1 MIMVKS
7 TGDNA
12 NFPQEKQESHRNQG
26 LLAPIN
32 TSPQQ
37 ELSSPNS
44 SKTQPLSAQLAPPE
58 TALNIEPT
66 AYGNDPTESK
76 PKVNL
81 ERPQVHERRV
91 ESQIATWSCDASKDG
106 ELEGRRNLGTSK
118 RKFRSN
124 FRFKI
129 TKISLKW
136 SKEQL
141 SRKLG
146 LWYRKYVVQGIL
158 RQRELPHTKD
168 GRQIPLDISRSNPL
182 IDERRGTPYI
192 NNSIRSSRYTIWNF
206 LPYQLWF
213 QFSKVANFYFLV
225 IAILQMI
232 PGFSTTGTY
241 TTILPLLFFLAFII
255 AREGYDDFRRYQL
268 DKIDNR
274 RDARVLHTYG
284 TTWID
289 PPAGTIVERIAT
301 RFRSGGKQGSAVH
314 GQPQIKVAQI
324 NPTADL
330 SEDVTSV
337 EIVNSE
343 SVSWHPVMWK
353 DLSVGDIIELRRNDQ
368 IPADIILLHADGRDG
383 IAYIETM
390 ALDGETNL
398 KSRRP
403 PGILS
408 SRTLADVLSCHA
420 HLTVEDPNLDLYE
433 FQGKLKVSTGT
444 SPLTSENVVYR
455 GSILRNTSRAL
466 GIVIN
471 TGEECKIRMNAS
483 KNPRTKSPAIQSTTN
498 KVVILLVL
506 VVILLAIGCTAGYQI
521 WTSIFED
528 KAWYLKDSHLGPAE
542 IFIAFAIEFNNLIP
556 LALYVSLELI
566 KFAQFLLLHDVEM
579 YDEASN
585 TPMVSNTQNIYEN
598 LGQVS
603 YIFSD
608 KTGTLTE
615 NIMRFQKVSVAGIA
629 LHHSPGAGEETSVPP
644 IDKQKITSIVARQSL
659 DPQTPTIV
667 EHRAA
672 PFDSFPF
679 PLQRQP
685 SRRSTESSPFHRT
698 PTEEFCTKQYLQYLS
713 KHPEADVGKKM
724 RFFLL
729 SLALCHTCFPETKPD
744 GTSGFQAAS
753 PDELALVEAARDLGY
768 TIADRSAHSITLCI
782 STPGSGSASE
792 EIYEILDVIEFSSQ
806 RKRMSIVVKF
816 PNGKICLFCKGADS
830 AILPRLKL
838 ASIAI
843 QKATLVRQRHDQRKS
858 FEVEEAIQRKS
869 HEQSS
874 RRSYQQS
881 SFQLERPSMSLRR
894 MTSGRP
900 SVTIDEYGS
909 PSPSEAMVLEKPNL
923 PRKSTQLENRFLSL
937 PPSEPT
943 TPRAGGS
950 HQMLDDASVFER
962 CLEQIDEFASDGLR
976 TLMFAYRFINGDEYD
991 NWHRTYNNATTS
1003 LVNRQDL
1010 IESAAEMI
1018 EKDFDLA
1025 GATGIE
1031 DKLQDGVL
1039 ETIEK
1044 LQRANIKIW
1053 MLTGDKRE
1061 TAINIA
1067 NSARICKTFSH
1078 ITILD
1083 YEKGQLLQQVETALL
1098 DITEGRIAHSVVVID
1113 GQTLMEV
1120 EREASMAELFYDLLL
1135 RVDSVICCRASPSQ
1149 KAGMVKKM
1157 RHRKPDSISLAIGDG
1172 GNDIAMIQEAHVGV
1186 GISGKEGLQA
1196 ARVADYSIA
1205 QFRFLQRLLLV
1216 HGHWNYVRTSK
1227 YILATFWKE
1236 MLFYC
1241 IQVLYQ
1247 KWNGYTGTSLYEP
1260 WCLTFWNV
1268 LFSSLAVMLPGIFEQ
1283 DISASTLLSTPEI
1296 YSYGQDRKGFNLRKC
1311 GLWMFLAALESLAVY
1326 FMIYVLYGLV
1336 SFTTDQRLFA
1346 IGNSAFSVCIVIINI
1361 KLLILEF
1368 HYKTW
1373 IPIFGAF
1380 MTFAGWWAWNL
1391 FLSAIYANTAGP
1403 YSVRDGFVHHFGKN
1417 LTWWAVLFIVSGVLL
1432 AFEVLI
1438 DVVKRRFWPS
1448 IVDVW
1453 QEVER
1458 DVRKGKSVFPHDA
1471 EADEGGAG

>member
-1 MIMVKS
+1 MVQS
-7 TGDNA
+7 TGDDA
-12 NFPQEKQESHRNQG
+12 NIPQENQESHQNQG
-26 LLAPIN
+26 LLTPLD
-32 TSPQQ
+32 TSLQQ
-37 ELSSPNS
+37 ELNPPNS
-44 SKTQPLSAQLAPPE
+44 LKTHPPSAKLAPPE
-58 TALNIEPT
+58 TALNIQPAALGGDT
-66 AYGNDPTESK
+66 IESK
-76 PKVNL
+76 PKDYL
-81 ERPQVHERRV
+81 EQHQVHKRGV
-91 ESQIATWSCDASKDG
+91 ESQIATWSCDASKEGD
-106 ELEGRRNLGTSK
+106 LEGTRNLGTYK

-129 TKISLKW
+129 TKISLNW
-136 SKEQL
+136 SKERL
-141 SRKLG
+141 SRRLG
-146 LWYRKYVVQGIL
+146 LWYRKHVVQGIL

-168 GRQIPLDISRSNPL
+168 GRQIPLDISRSSPL

-241 TTILPLLFFLAFII
+241 TTILPLLFFLAFVI

-274 RDARVLHTYG
+274 RDARVLHPSG
-284 TTWID
+284 TTWIN
-289 PPAGTIVERIAT
+289 PPTGTIIERISSS
-301 RFRSGGKQGSAVH
+301 FRSASKIGSAVPEK
-314 GQPQIKVAQI
+314 PQMKVAPV
-324 NPTADL
+324 NPTAEL
-330 SEDVTSV
+330 SEHATPFD
-337 EIVNSE
+337 IVNSE

-353 DLSVGDIIELRRNDQ
+353 DLSVGDVIELRRNDQ

-403 PGILS
+403 PGIIS

-420 HLTVEDPNLDLYE
+420 QLTVEDPNLDLYE
-433 FQGKLKVSTGT
+433 FQGKLKVGT
-444 SPLTSENVVYR
+444 EMSPLTSENIVYR
-455 GSILRNTSRAL
+455 GSILRNTRRAL
-466 GIVIN
+466 GIVVN

-521 WTSIFED
+521 WTNIVED
-528 KAWYLKDSHLGPAE
+528 IAWYLKDAHLGPAE

-585 TPMVSNTQNIYEN
+585 TPMISNTQNIYEN
-598 LGQVS
+598 LGQIS

-615 NIMRFQKVSVAGIA
+615 NIMRFQKISVAGIA
-629 LHHSPGAGEETSVPP
+629 LHHNPGAGEETSVPP
-644 IDKQKITSIVARQSL
+644 IDKQKATSIVARQSL

-667 EHRAA
+667 EHKAA
-672 PFDSFPF
+672 PFDGFPF
-679 PLQRQP
+679 PLQRQQ
-685 SRRSTESSPFHRT
+685 SRRSTDSSPFHKA
-698 PTEEFCTKQYLQYLS
+698 PTEEFCTKEYLQYLS
-713 KHPEADVGKKM
+713 KYPEADIGKKM

-729 SLALCHTCFPETKPD
+729 SLALCHTCFPETRPD

-768 TIADRSAHSITLCI
+768 NIADRSVGSITLRI
-782 STPGSGSASE
+782 GTPGSGFASE
-792 EIYEILDVIEFSSQ
+792 EVYEILDVIEFSSK
-806 RKRMSIVVKF
+806 RKRMSIVIKF

-830 AILPRLKL
+830 VILPRLKL

-843 QKATLVRQRHDQRKS
+843 QKATMVRQRHDQRKS

-874 RRSYQQS
+874 RRSYQRS
-881 SFQLERPSMSLRR
+881 SFQLERPSMNLRR

-900 SVTIDEYGS
+900 SVTIDEYGP
-909 PSPSEAMVLEKPNL
+909 PSPSEAMVQESLNL

-943 TPRAGGS
+943 TPRAGGV
-950 HQMLDDASVFER
+950 HQALDDASVFER
-962 CLEQIDEFASDGLR
+962 CLEQIDEFASSGLR
-976 TLMFAYRFINGDEYD
+976 TLMFAYRFVNNKEYD
-991 NWHRTYNNATTS
+991 NWHRVYNDATTS
-1003 LVNRQDL
+1003 LVNRQDM
-1010 IESAAEMI
+1010 IECAAEMI

-1031 DKLQDGVL
+1031 DKLQDGVP

-1061 TAINIA
+1061 TAVNIA
-1067 NSARICKTFSH
+1067 HSARICKSYSH
-1078 ITILD
+1078 IVILD
-1083 YEKGQLLQQVETALL
+1083 YEKGQLLQQVESALL
-1098 DITEGRIAHSVVVID
+1098 DVTEGRIAHSVVVID

-1120 EREASMAELFYDLLL
+1120 ERETSTTELFYDLLL

-1149 KAGMVKKM
+1149 KAGVVKKM
-1157 RHRKPDSISLAIGDG
+1157 RYRKPDAISLAIGDG

-1227 YILATFWKE
+1227 YVLATFWKE

-1268 LFSSLAVMLPGIFEQ
+1268 LFSSLAVMIPGIFEA
-1283 DISASTLLSTPEI
+1283 DISAATLLSIPEI
-1296 YSYGQDRKGFNLRKC
+1296 YSYGQDHKGFNLRKC
-1311 GLWMFLAALESLAVY
+1311 GIWMFLAALESLAVY
-1326 FMIYVLYGLV
+1326 FMIYSLYGLV

-1346 IGNSAFSVCIVIINI
+1346 IGDLAFSICVIIINI

-1380 MTFAGWWAWNL
+1380 ITLAGWWAWNL
-1391 FLSAIYANTAGP
+1391 FLSAIYANTPGP
-1403 YSVRDGFVHHFGKN
+1403 YSVRGGFVQHFGKN
-1417 LTWWAVLFIVSGVLL
+1417 LTWWAVLFIVSGVLI

-1438 DVVKRRFWPS
+1438 DVVKRRFWPN

-1458 DVRKGKSVFPHDA
+1458 DVRKGKSVFPKDA
-1471 EADEGGAG
+1471 EADEIGPG